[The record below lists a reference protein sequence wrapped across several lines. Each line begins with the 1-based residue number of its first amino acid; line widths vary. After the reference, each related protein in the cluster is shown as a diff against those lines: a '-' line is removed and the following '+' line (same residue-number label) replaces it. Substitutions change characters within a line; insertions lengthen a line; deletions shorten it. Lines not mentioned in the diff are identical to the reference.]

1 MTGNPFASLAEPDD
15 ALVNAV
21 MMTESGGRPDAVS
34 PKGAMGPMQLMP
46 GTARDLGVDPTN
58 PFANIEGGSRYL
70 DQMMKKYGDQETAL
84 MAYNW
89 GPGNVDRWVAGGR
102 KGPVPAETRTYVQR
116 VLSRLNPVGTAP
128 AAEPENPF
136 AALADAGNPFDAF
149 DGSGGNPFD
158 QFEPPPDPGIGG
170 SFIQGARAGFRG
182 LGEQASTLAGLATG
196 TPAAAPG
203 VDDFDAKYADV
214 PFYRKVLDPNW
225 LAHFIPQT
233 VVGSAP
239 FMAGAGAGAMAGAPL
254 GPIGSLIGAMIGGGT
269 AGGFQA
275 LADAYNEALRA
286 KKGHDEAVDYAMK
299 QGAVNAGMSAAT
311 IPLGLW
317 GVAKGPISYVL
328 KQMGAQTAGA
338 AATQGAAN
346 VIAKAEDVDPN
357 RDVTAGMPEAVF
369 GAGLFQAPV
378 TAKVMRAH
386 HLAGKRVGEEPG
398 APAPGAEAP
407 EPGTRVVLGLEEEVA
422 DPETGQT
429 TKTATPA
436 DVTVQG
442 YDPETG
448 LVTLTRDADGVQL
461 GPMPLEDFQAL
472 MRPEAPGP
480 IPEAAPVDRGDGL
493 TEQDAVARDAALDV
507 ARERG
512 FAEDLEGGQM
522 PKAIPVEEAPV
533 GEVPFAP
540 GLPEE
545 TGKRPFM
552 TRDPRPTT
560 PEFPGMEDAEV
571 RMAYEMDVA
580 EEADRV
586 SPRASTGKAP
596 PRDILQFIADEG
608 GIWDTDGELRNADLH
623 LYQPPG
629 QKKLIVGEG
638 RDQQDSLTG
647 MSRLRSDRQPEN
659 VLQAVKE
666 AGYLWEDADT
676 NDLNEAMR
684 ATRAGKR
691 EFSKFDI
698 GDVLA
703 RDEAADAKAERSAQ
717 LRERAA
723 ELGIDPT
730 GFNDRDLRRQVREY
744 EDAEMGES
752 PVRERAP
759 KVVEAATA
767 RKTGERPTD
776 REIEYFKALT
786 GADVDWTRLN
796 KYDVSTAEDSLQSQT
811 AAARTDA
818 SRKYWERQR
827 EIADYVLYGEEPK
840 AGAKTLRAEATR
852 EPDIAKTPEGA
863 YALKDT
869 DGEPLGAYPSKKR
882 AEEAAVDRRQTNDAV
897 EGMTLRQAAEQEAAA
912 KTATE
917 GRQDKPPPPK
927 TVERATELLPD
938 PPAAKVRMKDLG
950 AAEAKGIFPRTLAM
964 QDRPFAKLFKPVQR
978 RTEDQTRNY
987 RDFFWQVKPLGALT
1001 KPSRDQVYKAAV
1013 IARLANRNIVPTGA
1027 RLVIK
1032 NGDRAVT
1039 DPDTGKTWLSPGET
1053 IKLTKEETEAYFAMK
1068 SAMQTVWRR
1077 HTDAVVRKLGYDGDM
1092 DALRKAAASKSEAA
1106 RTKFLEEAA
1115 KPETAKTALDA
1126 ATGLLDQEKAGYIPF
1141 QRRGDV
1147 MITVMPKG
1155 GKDASFSADP
1165 LGGTL
1170 KPLESILVD
1179 SGTLRKSMFGR
1190 KFEPGDYGKAV
1201 AAKVKELRQRYKDTG
1216 DVLEPRYISE
1226 MRPDE
1231 LPLNALE
1238 RLVSGIAH
1246 KNPDLRDALMN
1257 GFLGDVM
1264 SSAKAGFRKQS
1275 DDLAG
1280 FSTDFDR
1287 MLTEYLHH
1295 TARVLPMIEH
1305 RNTIDKAKERLLG
1318 ARDSKGKAIPPEGSR
1333 TVRDYA
1339 TKWLK
1344 SVDDPG
1350 GDFPALRKAGFL
1362 WWLWASPASAL
1373 VNLTQTPLVTIPV
1386 LAKWGGFAR
1395 TMLEANKVAA
1405 QILRPDKMMFGKK
1418 NWGTEDAKIVLL
1430 VDNLNMAEH
1439 EKAVLRKWERNGSLQ
1454 AQVTSE
1460 MTGNNIGKS
1469 PAFRP
1474 MAKMAQKS
1482 YESGASLFGAAEVT
1496 NRVIAGITAYRL
1508 ARQPEN
1514 LAKAKKLYKDNQLF
1528 QEMFGDKVTPE
1539 NLGEWAILETQF
1551 QGGDINTP
1559 EIMRGI
1565 GAPLTQFKKFTANYL
1580 SLLNRQFRHEGA
1592 AGKVASTM
1600 MLASLVAAAGLKGLP
1615 FAQDIA
1621 DAVDWAT
1628 ETVTSINPHVE
1639 MTVRNWLRD
1648 GLEGVGGERWGD
1660 IASEML
1666 MNGPSRHLTG
1676 MDLGARFGQGDI
1688 VPGNAMDL
1696 FGPLAG
1702 AISQGADAA
1711 KLYKSGQNY
1720 QATERILPKAIG
1732 NVAGAL
1738 GYQEQGVTTAAG
1750 NRVMMPS
1757 EFEGADVAKKAMGF
1771 QPAELARRYE
1781 DIFDLSKVD
1790 ADARR
1795 ATAGFY
1801 RRLANSVALAQDA
1814 DKAGDKRGAER
1825 FMERFQADLDKYLK
1839 NIEDPHRPDYI
1850 KFKLNRESL
1859 KREIANAMDWSRRFT
1874 KGSPRQAKPKIM
1886 EMMERMGRSVG
1897 ADLAPLAE
1905 DGGED

>member
-1 MTGNPFASLAEPDD
+1 
-15 ALVNAV
+15 
-21 MMTESGGRPDAVS
+21 
-34 PKGAMGPMQLMP
+34 
-46 GTARDLGVDPTN
+46 
-58 PFANIEGGSRYL
+58 
-70 DQMMKKYGDQETAL
+70 
-84 MAYNW
+84 
-89 GPGNVDRWVAGGR
+89 
-102 KGPVPAETRTYVQR
+102 
-116 VLSRLNPVGTAP
+116 
-128 AAEPENPF
+128 
-136 AALADAGNPFDAF
+136 
-149 DGSGGNPFD
+149 
-158 QFEPPPDPGIGG
+158 
-170 SFIQGARAGFRG
+170 
-182 LGEQASTLAGLATG
+182 
-196 TPAAAPG
+196 
-203 VDDFDAKYADV
+203 
-214 PFYRKVLDPNW
+214 
-225 LAHFIPQT
+225 
-233 VVGSAP
+233 
-239 FMAGAGAGAMAGAPL
+239 
-254 GPIGSLIGAMIGGGT
+254 
-269 AGGFQA
+269 
-275 LADAYNEALRA
+275 
-286 KKGHDEAVDYAMK
+286 
-299 QGAVNAGMSAAT
+299 
-311 IPLGLW
+311 
-317 GVAKGPISYVL
+317 
-328 KQMGAQTAGA
+328 
-338 AATQGAAN
+338 
-346 VIAKAEDVDPN
+346 
-357 RDVTAGMPEAVF
+357 
-369 GAGLFQAPV
+369 
-378 TAKVMRAH
+378 
-386 HLAGKRVGEEPG
+386 
-398 APAPGAEAP
+398 
-407 EPGTRVVLGLEEEVA
+407 
-422 DPETGQT
+422 
-429 TKTATPA
+429 
-436 DVTVQG
+436 
-442 YDPETG
+442 
-448 LVTLTRDADGVQL
+448 
-461 GPMPLEDFQAL
+461 
-472 MRPEAPGP
+472 
-480 IPEAAPVDRGDGL
+480 
-493 TEQDAVARDAALDV
+493 
-507 ARERG
+507 
-512 FAEDLEGGQM
+512 
-522 PKAIPVEEAPV
+522 
-533 GEVPFAP
+533 
-540 GLPEE
+540 
-545 TGKRPFM
+545 
-552 TRDPRPTT
+552 
-560 PEFPGMEDAEV
+560 
-571 RMAYEMDVA
+571 
-580 EEADRV
+580 
-586 SPRASTGKAP
+586 
-596 PRDILQFIADEG
+596 
-608 GIWDTDGELRNADLH
+608 
-623 LYQPPG
+623 
-629 QKKLIVGEG
+629 
-638 RDQQDSLTG
+638 
-647 MSRLRSDRQPEN
+647 
-659 VLQAVKE
+659 
-666 AGYLWEDADT
+666 
-676 NDLNEAMR
+676 
-684 ATRAGKR
+684 
-691 EFSKFDI
+691 
-698 GDVLA
+698 
-703 RDEAADAKAERSAQ
+703 
-717 LRERAA
+717 
-723 ELGIDPT
+723 
-730 GFNDRDLRRQVREY
+730 
-744 EDAEMGES
+744 
-752 PVRERAP
+752 
-759 KVVEAATA
+759 
-767 RKTGERPTD
+767 
-776 REIEYFKALT
+776 
-786 GADVDWTRLN
+786 
-796 KYDVSTAEDSLQSQT
+796 
-811 AAARTDA
+811 
-818 SRKYWERQR
+818 
-827 EIADYVLYGEEPK
+827 
-840 AGAKTLRAEATR
+840 
-852 EPDIAKTPEGA
+852 
-863 YALKDT
+863 
-869 DGEPLGAYPSKKR
+869 
-882 AEEAAVDRRQTNDAV
+882 
-897 EGMTLRQAAEQEAAA
+897 
-912 KTATE
+912 
-917 GRQDKPPPPK
+917 
-927 TVERATELLPD
+927 
-938 PPAAKVRMKDLG
+938 
-950 AAEAKGIFPRTLAM
+950 
-964 QDRPFAKLFKPVQR
+964 
-978 RTEDQTRNY
+978 
-987 RDFFWQVKPLGALT
+987 
-1001 KPSRDQVYKAAV
+1001 
-1013 IARLANRNIVPTGA
+1013 
-1027 RLVIK
+1027 
-1032 NGDRAVT
+1032 
-1039 DPDTGKTWLSPGET
+1039 
-1053 IKLTKEETEAYFAMK
+1053 
-1068 SAMQTVWRR
+1068 
-1077 HTDAVVRKLGYDGDM
+1077 
-1092 DALRKAAASKSEAA
+1092 
-1106 RTKFLEEAA
+1106 
-1115 KPETAKTALDA
+1115 
-1126 ATGLLDQEKAGYIPF
+1126 
-1141 QRRGDV
+1141 

-1362 WWLWASPASAL
+1362 WWRWASPSSAL

-1666 MNGPSRHLTG
+1666 MNGPSRYITR
-1676 MDLGARFGQGDI
+1676 MDWGQRMGQGKLF
-1688 VPGNAMDL
+1688 PGNPMEM

-1720 QATERILPKAIG
+1720 QATEKILPKSIG

-1839 NIEDPHRPDYI
+1839 NIEDPDRPEWM

-1874 KGSPRQAKPKIM
+1874 KDSPKQARPKIM
-1886 EMMERMGRSVG
+1886 EMMGRMSKGF
-1897 ADLAPLAE
+1897 E
-1905 DGGED
+1905 E